1 MNALPWSSSAALP
14 PTENQPIAPVIETA
28 GSDGSAESK
37 GESQQDLLVF
47 GKSDVKIKP
56 KGVRVGNETVLGT
69 DDRVR
74 ITNTKAPPWRKI
86 AGLKLKPRPPQT
98 SSYIGTGWFIGPK
111 VSLSV
116 FTSDNPRRLS
126 GLSPL
131 EPESLVVRL
140 SPSLVNAISADLT
153 RLISPA
159 RLVSTLGLRKESTSA
174 PVCGLLLRQDHLRNR
189 AD

>member
-1 MNALPWSSSAALP
+1 MLFSRESAREVCA
-14 PTENQPIAPVIETA
+14 ARAMVPVA
-28 GSDGSAESK
+28 DRSA
-37 GESQQDLLVF
+37 
-47 GKSDVKIKP
+47 
-56 KGVRVGNETVLGT
+56 
-69 DDRVR
+69 
-74 ITNTKAPPWRKI
+74 KA
-86 AGLKLKPRPPQT
+86 
-98 SSYIGTGWFIGPK
+98 K